1 MQWLVVCLIIVCT
14 IGISVLIFLR
24 TKPVSLVDDSGVID
38 NLSSLMNQFREEKK
52 LANQLEWRNIQFGR
66 SGKVYRNSG
75 ELVGALDEIDG
86 LLNRYNIP
94 YVIFFGTL
102 LGVIRDGHPI
112 ENDDDIDIIID
123 EKYYGKVMSMIS
135 ENDLHVE
142 FQKDHSFVQVFSSSR
157 VAIDTYFYDVI
168 GGENDTEVPQ
178 LHFNWNFQKC
188 ESMKHD
194 GKDDCVCM
202 RVPSDLILPTES
214 YGMDYKRET
223 SDVTHTEYN
232 IPGYPITVLSFLY
245 GARWRE
251 KLKKEKEYTTKCVNY
266 IPTTTYFTQE
276 KYWDQY
282 YSSASVPLDASGF
295 ARFVHQQYMFEC
307 DSKHIDSPRRLLE
320 LGCGNARDTCFFQ
333 ALDNIDCIAMD
344 GSKEAID
351 KNVRKCPS
359 AHFFC
364 RDFETDEFPNIGK
377 VDYVYTRW
385 TLHSVNEHTENRM
398 LDYMVECMH
407 ESSKLFIEVRTTD
420 DAFYGRGE
428 KVEGE
433 EHAYNYGHYRRFIVA
448 DDLKSKL
455 ESNYGMSI
463 DYFQVSDEFSVVHD
477 DRPTLVRIVASLS

>member
-1 MQWLVVCLIIVCT
+1 MNWWIVGIFILVVV
-14 IGISVLIFLR
+14 
-24 TKPVSLVDDSGVID
+24 
-38 NLSSLMNQFREEKK
+38 LSSVITVILTKSNSNFDRMEDNKDNIDIEDQRYIDQVEWDRTLKSRQGK
-52 LANQLEWRNIQFGR
+52 L
-66 SGKVYRNSG
+66 YRARK
-75 ELVGALDEIDG
+75 ELVNAFNYIDVYFQ
-86 LLNRYNIP
+86 RHNIP
-94 YVIFFGTL
+94 YMIFFGTL
-102 LGVIRDGHPI
+102 LGIIRDGKPI
-112 ENDDDIDIIID
+112 DNDDDVDVIVDYT
-123 EKYYGKVMSMIS
+123 YYSQVVNMIL
-135 ENDLHVE
+135 EEEIHVNI
-142 FQKDHSFVQVFSSSR
+142 KRRNSFIQVYSSNG
-157 VAIDTYFYDVI
+157 VAIDVYFYQRLDRN
-168 GGENDTEVPQ
+168 E
-178 LHFNWNFQKC
+178 LHFDWNFQRC
-188 ESMKHD
+188 NASTHNGE
-194 GKDDCVCM
+194 GLCCCM
-202 RVPSDLILPTES
+202 RINLEDVLPSFPYEAN
-214 YGMDYKRET
+214 YET
-223 SDVTHTEYN
+223 TTHKYF
-232 IPGYPITVLSFLY
+232 IPANPITVVRYLY

-251 KLKKEKEYTTKCVNY
+251 KLKKQKDYSTKCVNY

-276 KYWDQY
+276 KYWDEY

-398 LDYMVECMH
+398 LDYIVECMH